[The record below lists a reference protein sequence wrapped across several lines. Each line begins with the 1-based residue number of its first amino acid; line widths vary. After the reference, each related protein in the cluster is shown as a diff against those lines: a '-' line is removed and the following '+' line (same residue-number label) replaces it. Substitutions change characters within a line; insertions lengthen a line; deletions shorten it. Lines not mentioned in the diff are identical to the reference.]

1 MKHAQRFGFLTL
13 LGLTLIAS
21 GCETNVAGPQGPPG
35 RDGVIDVFAVN
46 FTFSMQDAA
55 INGNV
60 ASVQFDVQDITRN
73 VVENGAVM
81 LYFREQGTWTAMPY
95 TYGVESPDLAAVD
108 YTISLGFGYDERL
121 IEVFYEASTDAV
133 DLSTQP
139 DLPMRAVII
148 DGFFAGKQGAPVDLT
163 DYDAVADYY
172 GLTD

>member
-1 MKHAQRFGFLTL
+1 MKHAQRFGLLALLGITL
-13 LGLTLIAS
+13 LAS
-21 GCETNVAGPQGPPG
+21 GCETNVAGPPGPPG

-46 FTFSMQDAA
+46 FTFSMRDAT

-60 ASVQFDVQDITRN
+60 ASVQFDVPDITRN

-108 YTISLGFGYDERL
+108 YTVSLGFGYDEQL

-133 DLSTQP
+133 DLGLQP
-139 DLPMRAVII
+139 DRPVRAVII
-148 DGFFAGKQGAPVDLT
+148 DGFFANKKGAPVDLT
-163 DYDAVADYY
+163 DYNAVAAYY